1 MSSERFLRA
10 PLAVRVAALA
20 AFVVACVHIVF
31 GAVVRISGSGMGCQ
45 DSWPKCKHPD
55 GQTYWFPPMDN
66 PQIVIEW
73 THRLL
78 ASLLLVEAEL
88 VAEQPARVTT
98 AAAARASPVRVRLY
112 CTGVPSEFGS
122 DPSGRSG

>member
-1 MSSERFLRA
+1 MTFSCPS
-10 PLAVRVAALA
+10 ALA
-20 AFVVACVHIVF
+20 AFTRASMPPAPWALVAVF
-31 GAVVRISGSGMGCQ
+31 Q
-45 DSWPKCKHPD
+45 
-55 GQTYWFPPMDN
+55 F
-66 PQIVIEW
+66 
-73 THRLL
+73 